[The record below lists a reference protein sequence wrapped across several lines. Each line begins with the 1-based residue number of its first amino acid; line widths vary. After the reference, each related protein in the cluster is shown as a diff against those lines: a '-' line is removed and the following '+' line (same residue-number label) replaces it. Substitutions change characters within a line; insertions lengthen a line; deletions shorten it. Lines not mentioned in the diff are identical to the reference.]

1 MIKKIVQ
8 AASPPALAK
17 TARACP
23 ERSRRDG
30 APRVPERESKTSHK
44 AWVTRLL
51 ERSYEFRMSSDKDR
65 EVNFVLVRT
74 MKDRELVCLLL
85 DRFPNIRD
93 LVCPDEDCF
102 ELATIVYDSFA
113 RIVIQRSDDPGFI
126 QSVVLFIDELAEN
139 KSSLVQEVLITC
151 LLEGI
156 AADEQV
162 ARLIERTMTSHSRS
176 LLHEVESKF
185 YGRTPSAE
193 ET

>member
-1 MIKKIVQ
+1 
-8 AASPPALAK
+8 
-17 TARACP
+17 
-23 ERSRRDG
+23 
-30 APRVPERESKTSHK
+30 
-44 AWVTRLL
+44 
-51 ERSYEFRMSSDKDR
+51 MSSDKDR

-113 RIVIQRSDDPGFI
+113 RIVIQRSGDPGFI
-126 QSVVLFIDELAEN
+126 QSVVWFIDELAEG
-139 KSSLVQEVLITC
+139 KGPLIYEVLMSS

-156 AADEQV
+156 AENEQV
-162 ARLIERTMTSHSRS
+162 ARMISRKINPDSRS